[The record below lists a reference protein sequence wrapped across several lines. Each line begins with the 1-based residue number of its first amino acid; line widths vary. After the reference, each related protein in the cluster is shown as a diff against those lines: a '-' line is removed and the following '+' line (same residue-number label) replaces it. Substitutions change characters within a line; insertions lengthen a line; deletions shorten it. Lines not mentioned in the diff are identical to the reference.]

1 MIADH
6 LGGANKKA
14 DAATPEDS
22 SAVRQK
28 GDAMS
33 ETARLTAERDE
44 ARANAERLR
53 IDAERYQWLRS
64 SQTHKS
70 VGCIEFGVWGAL
82 LNGPEL
88 DAAVDRGML
97 ASANEGGRN
106 E

>member
-1 MIADH
+1 
-6 LGGANKKA
+6 
-14 DAATPEDS
+14 
-22 SAVRQK
+22 
-28 GDAMS
+28 MS

-97 ASANEGGRN
+97 ASANEGGRD

>member
-1 MIADH
+1 MSEDLVNLAQRWPERVATHYDGCEADH
-6 LGGANKKA
+6 VVCLVKKL
-14 DAATPEDS
+14 
-22 SAVRQK
+22 
-28 GDAMS
+28 
-33 ETARLTAERDE
+33 AREV
-44 ARANAERLR
+44 ERLR

-70 VGCIEFGVWGAL
+70 VGCSEFGTWRVL

-97 ASANEGGRN
+97 ASANEGEGRD